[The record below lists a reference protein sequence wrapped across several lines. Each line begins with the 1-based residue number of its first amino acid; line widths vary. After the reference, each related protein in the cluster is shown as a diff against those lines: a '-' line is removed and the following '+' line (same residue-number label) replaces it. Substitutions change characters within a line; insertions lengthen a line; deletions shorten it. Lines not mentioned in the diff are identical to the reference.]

1 MMDSIDLKILQT
13 LEKDIVSGETLAKNF
28 GLSRT
33 AIWKRIKK
41 LESLGYKFEHKKEGY
56 RLIEKSLY
64 LLENEIKQFLKTKL
78 IGKKYIWFETL
89 DSSNIYAKEN
99 NLEEGTVVVAEQQ
112 TAGKGRKGRKWVSLP
127 LKGIYFSIVLKP
139 KITIDKLLQISLL
152 FPLAI
157 RKTIE
162 NFGVNAN
169 IKWPND
175 VYINGKK
182 VSGTLIE
189 TDIELS
195 DVKKLI
201 VGIGIN
207 VNYSKEDFKD
217 IKDIATSLLIEKGEA
232 INRKKFFGE
241 LLNNIED
248 YYFKFLENKI
258 NPVEEVD
265 KYLLWK
271 GEKVKIIDDEKI
283 YEGIFKGL
291 NEYGGIKLDING
303 EEKNFY
309 TGDLSLRVAK

>member
-1 MMDSIDLKILQT
+1 MDNIDLQILQILDGNT
-13 LEKDIVSGETLAKNF
+13 VSGEILAKNF
-28 GLSRT
+28 NLSRT

-56 RLIEKSLY
+56 KLVEKSPY
-64 LLENEIKQFLKTKL
+64 LLENEVRPYLKTKL
-78 IGKKYIWFETL
+78 IGKNYIWFKTL
-89 DSSNIYAKEN
+89 NSSNTFAKEN
-99 NLEEGTVVVAEQQ
+99 NLEEGTIVVAEQQ

-127 LKGIYFSIVLKP
+127 IKGIYFSIVLKP

-162 NFGVNAN
+162 NFGVNAH

-175 VYINGKK
+175 IYINGKK

-189 TDIELS
+189 TNIELS
-195 DVKKLI
+195 DIEKLI

-207 VNYSKEDFKD
+207 VNYSKEDFKE
-217 IKDIATSLLIEKGEA
+217 IKNIATSLLIEKGRP
-232 INRKKFFGE
+232 INRKNFFGE
-241 LLNNIED
+241 LLNRIED
-248 YYFKFLENKI
+248 YYFKFLEEKI
-258 NPVEEVD
+258 NPVKEVD

-271 GEKVKIIDDEKI
+271 GKKVKIIDDEKI

-291 NEYGGIKLDING
+291 NEYGGIKLEING
-303 EEKNFY
+303 KEKNFY
-309 TGDLSLRVAK
+309 TGDLSLRIVK